1 MAVLPMFPLGTVL
14 LPSAVLPLHVFE
26 PRYRALVHDCLAADR
41 ELGVVLIARGSEVGG
56 EDERTDAGTAARIV
70 EAVELPDGR
79 WAIGT
84 VGVRRLRVRT
94 WLPDDPYPR
103 ADVEEWPDPDPG
115 PDHGAALE
123 HTVGLLRRVLAL
135 ATEAG
140 DQTAPAT
147 IELSDDP
154 VLAGYQA
161 AVVAPI
167 GPHDRQR
174 LLVAPTPDERLA
186 LLDEMLEDVTE
197 VLELRLTEG

>member
-1 MAVLPMFPLGTVL
+1 MFPLGTVL

-26 PRYRALVHDCLAADR
+26 PRYRALVRDCLAADR
-41 ELGVVLIARGSEVGG
+41 ELGIVLIARGSEVGG
-56 EDERTDAGTAARIV
+56 EDERTDAGTVARII

-84 VGVRRLRVRT
+84 VGVRRLRVLD

-103 ADVEEWPDPDPG
+103 AEVEDWPDPDPG
-115 PDHGAALE
+115 PDHGSTLE
-123 HTVGLLRRVLAL
+123 RTVTVLRRVLAL

-140 DQTAPAT
+140 DQSAPVT
-147 IELSDDP
+147 IELNDDP

-161 AVVAPI
+161 AGVAPI

-174 LLVAPTPDERLA
+174 LLVAPSPDARLA
-186 LLDEMLEDVTE
+186 LLEEMLQEIAE
-197 VLELRLTEG
+197 VLQLRLAEG